1 VAQEVRWEVWTCEC
15 DVHPLLPLLLVLF
28 FVAHLHH
35 LTHAVPNNN
44 NKFPLVSLAGI
55 VHELLQHVPADMH
68 ICDLY

>member
-1 VAQEVRWEVWTCEC
+1 
-15 DVHPLLPLLLVLF
+15 
-28 FVAHLHH
+28 
-35 LTHAVPNNN
+35 VPNNN